1 LGVQVAFERYTEDSV
16 LDAGKTA
23 RLVCNGVVV
32 GVVGEVTASVLANF
46 DLEGSPVAMFEVD
59 LESLRQA
66 SPEVVRRYR
75 GTSRFPE
82 SYRDIALTVDEG
94 TTSAQIEVIIN
105 RNRLVVR
112 SVAFDVYSGEGVAD
126 GKKSVA
132 HRLVFQSDKDTLTSK
147 QVDKA
152 QGDILR
158 QLERE
163 LGAELRG

>member
-1 LGVQVAFERYTEDSV
+1 VI
-16 LDAGKTA
+16 
-23 RLVCNGVVV
+23 
-32 GVVGEVTASVLANF
+32 GVVGEVTPSVLANF
-46 DLEGSPVAMFEVD
+46 DLDGNSVVMFEVD

-66 SPEVVRRYR
+66 SPEVVRKYR

-82 SYRDIALTVDEG
+82 SYRDLALTIDEG
-94 TTSAQIEVIIN
+94 TTSAQIEAIIN

-112 SVAFDVYSGEGVAD
+112 CVAFDVYSGEGVAK

-132 HRLVFQSDKDTLTSK
+132 YRLVFRSDKDTLTSK
-147 QVDKA
+147 QVDKS